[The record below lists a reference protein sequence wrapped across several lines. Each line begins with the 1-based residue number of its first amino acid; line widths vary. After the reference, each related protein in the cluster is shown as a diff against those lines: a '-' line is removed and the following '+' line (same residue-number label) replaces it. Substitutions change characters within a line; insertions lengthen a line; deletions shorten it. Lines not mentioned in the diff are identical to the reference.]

1 MSISE
6 GFTLSLD
13 KFCYC
18 LPNRKKKKKNNTTK
32 PGSYKS
38 SYALCFWLMVG
49 FILPNLS
56 SLVTRLI

>member
-6 GFTLSLD
+6 AFTLSLD

-18 LPNRKKKKKNNTTK
+18 LPNRKKTHPKT
-32 PGSYKS
+32 GSYKS